1 MRIFEL
7 SPRLRSVADL
17 VPPNARLADVGTD
30 HAYLPVWLIL
40 QGRLDRAIAADLR
53 EGPLERARQT
63 AERYGVAD
71 RLSFRLCDGLTGI
84 SPEEAD
90 TIVIAGMGG
99 ETIAGILAAAPWTGK
114 DSRRLLLQP
123 MTAHA
128 ELRTWLN
135 GHGFSIEQETL
146 VCEDKTLYSTFLV
159 VPGQE
164 ASFTPAEAWAGRQTA
179 GTYDPLR
186 GQYLDRLIRRAERA
200 LEGLLRSAKA
210 GDAARREEMEEV
222 AAGLRRMK
230 KEWDVWQR

>member
-17 VPPNARLADVGTD
+17 VPPGARLADVGTD

-40 QGRLDRAIAADLR
+40 QGTLDRAIAADLR

-63 AERYGVAD
+63 AERYGVAEQ
-71 RLSFRLCDGLTGI
+71 LSFRLCDGLAGI

-99 ETIAGILAAAPWTGK
+99 ETIAEILSAAPWTAKG
-114 DSRRLLLQP
+114 SCRLLLQP
-123 MTAHA
+123 MTGHA

-135 GHGFSIEQETL
+135 GHGFYIERETL
-146 VCEDKTLYSTFLV
+146 TCEDKTLYITFWA
-159 VPGQE
+159 VPGQDLP
-164 ASFTPAEAWAGRQTA
+164 FTPAEAWAGRQA
-179 GTYDPLR
+179 EGRYDPLR
-186 GQYLDRLIRRAERA
+186 RRYLEKLILRAERA

-210 GDAARREEMEEV
+210 EDVARREEMEQV
-222 AAGLRRMK
+222 VLGLRRMK
-230 KEWDVWQR
+230 REWDAWQR